1 MNNSNTSSTKKVTF
15 TDAKAGDRVWSLTHG
30 WGVVTARLAPHTPYP
45 LAVEFEDRSYRT
57 YTLWG
62 LLHFTDHNPTLF
74 WDEVKIEAPEKPMPH
89 LEVDTK
95 VLVWV
100 RPELKFKRH
109 FSHFKNGLIVTFECG
124 RTSFTALDEYSLT
137 PWPHWELA
145 E

>member
-1 MNNSNTSSTKKVTF
+1 MNNTSSPPKKVTF
-15 TDAKAGDRVWSLTHG
+15 TDAKAGDRVWSLTEG
-30 WGVVTARLAPHTPYP
+30 WGTVRNRYAPHTTYP
-45 LAVEFEDRSYRT
+45 LNVEFENGSIRT

-62 LLHFTDHNPTLF
+62 LPLFTDLNPTLF
-74 WDEVKIEAPEKPMPH
+74 WDEVKIEAPEKPLPH